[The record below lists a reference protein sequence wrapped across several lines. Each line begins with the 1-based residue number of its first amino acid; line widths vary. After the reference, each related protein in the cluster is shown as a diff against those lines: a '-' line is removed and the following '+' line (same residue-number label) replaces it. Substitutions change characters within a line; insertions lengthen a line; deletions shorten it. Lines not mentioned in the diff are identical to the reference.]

1 MHQALL
7 QVDGEPCA
15 VQVGL
20 LLIRVDV
27 VGVILSQGVEL
38 PYVVEY
44 TAVPLLK
51 V

>member
-7 QVDGEPCA
+7 QVDGEPSM
-15 VQVGL
+15 VHVSL
-20 LLIRVDV
+20 FFIRVDV
-27 VGVILSQGVEL
+27 VCTIFSQGVEL
-38 PYVVEY
+38 SCVVEC